1 MYFLYWFL
9 VAIPTMGVDYDYDFI
24 KDPRVNSTD
33 KSPTTTKIIKNDE
46 TITLR

>member
-33 KSPTTTKIIKNDE
+33 KSPTITKITQK
-46 TITLR
+46 TITIRKL